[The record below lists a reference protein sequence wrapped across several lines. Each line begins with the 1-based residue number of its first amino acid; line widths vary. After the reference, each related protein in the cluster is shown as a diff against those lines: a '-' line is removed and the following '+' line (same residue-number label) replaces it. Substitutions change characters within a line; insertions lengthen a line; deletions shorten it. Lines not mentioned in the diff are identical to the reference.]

1 MHKYV
6 KEGHIYVDFMVGL
19 VFIFIVHTVCFYA
32 GIAYA
37 LACR

>member
-1 MHKYV
+1 MREYL
-6 KEGHIYVDFMVGL
+6 KEQIYVDVMAGL

-37 LACR
+37 LACG